1 MELLTIV
8 LIVIVAIVVYKWIAG
23 MFKSPKSVA
32 SRVSSELGDYAIT
45 GLYKA
50 NLGQL
55 AEITDEYG
63 SRIDDLEALR
73 VKILKGGAE

>member
-1 MELLTIV
+1 MELLTVSLLIIV
-8 LIVIVAIVVYKWIAG
+8 SVIVYKWFSG
-23 MFKSPKSVA
+23 MFKSPKSTM
-32 SRVSSELGDYAIT
+32 SRVSTELGDYAVT

-63 SRIDDLEALR
+63 TRIDDLEALR